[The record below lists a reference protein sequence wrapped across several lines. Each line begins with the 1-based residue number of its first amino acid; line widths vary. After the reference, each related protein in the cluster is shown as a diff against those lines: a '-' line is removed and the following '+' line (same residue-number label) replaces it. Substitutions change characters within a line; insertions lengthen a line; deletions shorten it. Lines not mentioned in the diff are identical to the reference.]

1 MRVAGSLVLG
11 GLLAVAG
18 LSWCADGAMAGARWY
33 PPSYDDE
40 GYSPP
45 AGYLPPPV
53 SYYQYAPRRPVVVY
67 DPPPVVWVPRRYR
80 FVADAGSVATSPRLG
95 ERFANFARHTRLT
108 RLTIVRHPK
117 FVGPKG
123 MVLVAPAPEE
133 ALSCRPGDDGA

>member
-1 MRVAGSLVLG
+1 MRIAGRSVLG
-11 GLLAVAG
+11 GLLAAAS

-67 DPPPVVWVPRRYR
+67 DPPVTVWVPPPMSVRCGRRQRCY
-80 FVADAGSVATSPRLG
+80 FPSAW
-95 ERFANFARHTRLT
+95 
-108 RLTIVRHPK
+108 
-117 FVGPKG
+117 
-123 MVLVAPAPEE
+123 
-133 ALSCRPGDDGA
+133 